1 MLEQWL
7 VLGHKAS
14 PGPHHV
20 VELLWGP
27 RPAQLRM
34 KRRVAGSLVGWY
46 RGLVH
51 PEMIGM
57 WIAAL
62 VVGVGH
68 DDMRPLLPD
77 EANEC
82 PDGLLEG
89 GCGKGARRTT
99 RRHVRVL
106 VTEHPDPL
114 IAEMRRRRG
123 QFLAADRR
131 ETRLHLRA
139 IERRVQN
146 RAGLPASATHEH
158 GAHAGCGI
166 TRHAPSALGS

>member
-1 MLEQWL
+1 MLKECL
-7 VLGHKAS
+7 VLGHEAS

-27 RPAQLRM
+27 RHAQLRM
-34 KRRVAGSLVGWY
+34 KCRVAGSLVGWY
-46 RGLVH
+46 RRLMY

-77 EANEC
+77 EVNEC

-89 GCGKGARRTT
+89 GCGEGARRTT
-99 RRHVRVL
+99 CRHVRVL

-123 QFLAADRR
+123 QFLATDLR
-131 ETRLHLRA
+131 ETCLHFQT

-146 RAGLPASATHEH
+146 SAGLPASATDEH
-158 GAHAGCGI
+158 CAHAGCGI
-166 TRHAPSALGS
+166 ARHA